1 MRSLSGT
8 GLPPR
13 MQPSHKQNP
22 LVVALYVNAALLAA
36 LLVVMLTRNAGPASF
51 LPAALAQNQQSAIGG
66 GAGVFIVPAQFSETS
81 YGCYIMDVDAQT
93 LCAYQYFGKQLKLV
107 AARHFRW
114 DRRLHQFNSENPTP
128 DDVRKMIEREEQDA
142 RVKQNNDAPKP
153 EPEPEPQRN
162 P

>member
-1 MRSLSGT
+1 MRV
-8 GLPPR
+8 PR
-13 MQPSHKQNP
+13 RQKP
-22 LVVALYVNAALLAA
+22 LVVALYVNAALLLAITVALLARSSGAPLLLPSAFAQDQAA
-36 LLVVMLTRNAGPASF
+36 L
-51 LPAALAQNQQSAIGG
+51 GG

-93 LCAYQYFGKQLKLV
+93 VCAYQYFGKQLKLV

-142 RVKQNNDAPKP
+142 RVKQNNDARK
-153 EPEPEPQRN
+153 PEPEPQRG

>member
-1 MRSLSGT
+1 MRVS
-8 GLPPR
+8 R
-13 MQPSHKQNP
+13 KHNP
-22 LVVALYVNAALLAA
+22 LVVALYVNAAVVLA
-36 LLVVMLTRNAGPASF
+36 LLVAVLARTGNAPSL
-51 LPAALAQNQQSAIGG
+51 LPAAFAQNQQSAIGG

-93 LCAYQYFGKQLKLV
+93 ICAYQYFGKQLRLV

-153 EPEPEPQRN
+153 EPEPQRN

>member
-1 MRSLSGT
+1 MRV
-8 GLPPR
+8 PR
-13 MQPSHKQNP
+13 RQKP
-22 LVVALYVNAALLAA
+22 LVVALYVNAALLCA
-36 LLVVMLTRNAGPASF
+36 LLVALLTRGSGGGPSL

-93 LCAYQYFGKQLKLV
+93 VCAYQYFGKQLRLV

-153 EPEPEPQRN
+153 EPEPQRN